1 MSRRWLAAG
10 AAAVVAAATLAAIG
24 GWHLL
29 RRDDVEPA
37 TVADAVASFRAQ
49 EASAAATGH
58 PATPIPT
65 GVYVYETDGF
75 EQTDALGGA
84 THRYPSTSTISVT
97 GDPCGVLLRWDVL
110 DGRSTTW
117 QLCLGSDGWT
127 QKVRDERHTF
137 FGIGDQTT
145 YRCPGTAFRPQGDKP
160 GTTFSVACRAG
171 EATERGRGRVVGRES
186 CSVGPSAVEC
196 AHVRTRTTFGGGTSG
211 TATFDFWL
219 DRTMGLPI
227 AIEMVSRTTN
237 GSLIGDVHYEEEVS
251 LRLTSLTPRR

>member
-10 AAAVVAAATLAAIG
+10 AAVVVAAAVLAALG
-24 GWHLL
+24 GWYLL

-49 EASAAATGH
+49 EARAAATGH
-58 PATPIPT
+58 SATPIPT

-75 EQTDALGGA
+75 EKTDALGGA
-84 THRYPSTSTISVT
+84 THPYPSTSTLSVT
-97 GDPCGVLLRWDVL
+97 ADPCGVRLRWDVL
-110 DGRSTTW
+110 DGRFTTW
-117 QLCLGSDGWT
+117 QLCLRPGGWM
-127 QKVRDERHTF
+127 QKARDERHTF

-145 YRCPGTAFRPQGDKP
+145 YRCPGTPFRPRSDTP
-160 GTTFSVACRAG
+160 GTTFPVACTTGKAS
-171 EATERGRGRVVGRES
+171 ERGRGRVVDRAS
-186 CSVGPSAVEC
+186 CRVRNSVVDC
-196 AHVRTRTTFGGGTSG
+196 VHVRTRTTFGGETSG

-219 DRTMGLPI
+219 ARTTGLPV

>member
-10 AAAVVAAATLAAIG
+10 AAAVVAAAVFAALG
-24 GWHLL
+24 GWYVL

-49 EASAAATGH
+49 KASAAATGH
-58 PATPIPT
+58 PATSIPT

-75 EQTDALGGA
+75 EKTDALGGA
-84 THRYPSTSTISVT
+84 THRYPPTSTISVT
-97 GDPCGVLLRWDVL
+97 GDPCGAALRWDVL

-117 QLCLGSDGWT
+117 QLCLRPEGWT
-127 QKVRDERHTF
+127 QNVRDERHTF
-137 FGIGDQTT
+137 FGIGDRTT
-145 YRCPGTAFRPQGDKP
+145 YRCHGTAFRPTGDTP
-160 GTTFSVACRAG
+160 GTTFSVACTTG

-186 CSVGPSAVEC
+186 CSVGGSAVEC
-196 AHVRTRTTFGGGTSG
+196 VHVRTRTAFGGETSG
-211 TATFDFWL
+211 TSTFDVWL
-219 DRTMGLPI
+219 ARTTGLPV
-227 AIEMVSRTTN
+227 AMKMVSRTTS

>member
-10 AAAVVAAATLAAIG
+10 AAAAVAAAALVAIG
-24 GWHLL
+24 GWYLL

-37 TVADAVASFRAQ
+37 TVADAVAAFRAQ
-49 EASAAATGH
+49 EASAAGTGH
-58 PATPIPT
+58 STGPIPT

-75 EQTDALGGA
+75 EQTDALGGT
-84 THRYPSTSTISVT
+84 THRYPTTSTISVT

-117 QLCLGSDGWT
+117 QLCLGPDGWT
-127 QKVRDERHTF
+127 QEVRDERHTF

-145 YRCPGTAFRPQGDKP
+145 YRCTRTAFRRQNDKP
-160 GTTFSVACRAG
+160 GTTFSVACTTG
-171 EATERGRGRVVGRES
+171 EATERGRGRVVGREP
-186 CSVGPSAVEC
+186 CSVKGSAVDC
-196 AHVRTRTTFGGGTSG
+196 AHVRTRTTFAGDTRG
-211 TATFDFWL
+211 TASYDFWL
-219 DRTMGLPI
+219 ARTTGLPI
-227 AIEMVSRTTN
+227 AIEMVSHTTN